1 MMKTH
6 PLLSS
11 SARPDDPLEQSI
23 AELGRLRSKF
33 FYELARQPAPQEHFA
48 EGLRDGS

>member
-1 MMKTH
+1 MKTH

-33 FYELARQPAPQEHFA
+33 FYELVQQPGPREHFF
-48 EGLRDGS
+48 EGLRDCS